1 MNAYPIE
8 IIDSPDW
15 VDQLA
20 EIEAASFA
28 HPLQRK
34 QIETLLADQNTLF
47 LAARNGETLTGSV
60 WLQTVLDE
68 GYIGNVAVRPTYR
81 RKGIADA
88 LLEHLDL
95 LAQEKQLSFLTLE
108 VRASNLPAV
117 SLYEK
122 HGYTRVGVRPAYYRD
137 PREDAILMTKY
148 LKQEKS

>member
-8 IIDSPDW
+8 IIVSPDW

-20 EIEAASFA
+20 EIETESFA
-28 HPLQRK
+28 HPLERK
-34 QIETLLADQNTLF
+34 QIETLLADQNTHF
-47 LAARNGETLTGSV
+47 LAARNGETLMGSV

-122 HGYTRVGVRPAYYRD
+122 HGYTRFGVRPAYYRD

>member
-8 IIDSPDW
+8 IIVSPDW

-20 EIEAASFA
+20 EIETESFA
-28 HPLQRK
+28 HPLERK
-34 QIETLLADQNTLF
+34 QIETLLADQNTHF
-47 LAARNGETLTGSV
+47 LAARNGEILMGSV

-122 HGYTRVGVRPAYYRD
+122 HGYTRVGVRPAYYHD

>member
-1 MNAYPIE
+1 M
-8 IIDSPDW
+8 
-15 VDQLA
+15 
-20 EIEAASFA
+20 
-28 HPLQRK
+28 
-34 QIETLLADQNTLF
+34 
-47 LAARNGETLTGSV
+47 SV
-60 WLQTVLDE
+60 
-68 GYIGNVAVRPTYR
+68 
-81 RKGIADA
+81 
-88 LLEHLDL
+88 LEHLDL

>member
-8 IIDSPDW
+8 IIVSPDW

-20 EIEAASFA
+20 EIETESFA
-28 HPLQRK
+28 HPLERK
-34 QIETLLADQNTLF
+34 QIETLLADQNTHF
-47 LAARNGETLTGSV
+47 LAARTGETLTGSV

-108 VRASNLPAV
+108 VRDSNLPAV

>member
-88 LLEHLDL
+88 LLENLDR
-95 LAQEKQLSFLTLE
+95 LAQEKQISFLTLE
-108 VRASNLPAV
+108 VRVSNLPAV

-122 HGYTRVGVRPAYYRD
+122 HGYARVGVRPAYYSD

>member
-8 IIDSPDW
+8 IIASPDW

-20 EIEAASFA
+20 EIETESFA
-28 HPLQRK
+28 HPLERK

-47 LAARNGETLTGSV
+47 LAARNGATLTGSV
-60 WLQTVLDE
+60 WLQIVLDE
-68 GYIGNVAVRPTYR
+68 GYIGNVAVRPLYR

-88 LLEHLDL
+88 LLENLDR
-95 LAQEKQLSFLTLE
+95 LAREKEISFLTLE

>member
-8 IIDSPDW
+8 IIVSPDW

-20 EIEAASFA
+20 EIETESFA
-28 HPLQRK
+28 HPLERK
-34 QIETLLADQNTLF
+34 QIETLLADQNTHF
-47 LAARNGETLTGSV
+47 IAARNGETLTGSV

>member
-8 IIDSPDW
+8 IIVSPDW

-20 EIEAASFA
+20 EIETESFA
-28 HPLQRK
+28 HPLERK
-34 QIETLLADQNTLF
+34 QIETLLADQNTHF
-47 LAARNGETLTGSV
+47 LAARNGEPLMGSV

>member
-8 IIDSPDW
+8 IIVSPDW

-20 EIEAASFA
+20 EIETESFA
-28 HPLQRK
+28 HPLERK
-34 QIETLLADQNTLF
+34 QIETLLADQNTHF
-47 LAARNGETLTGSV
+47 LAARNGETLMGSV

-95 LAQEKQLSFLTLE
+95 LAQEKQRAASFDGLFDDIGFGTVGEFLRLCYNNYINT
-108 VRASNLPAV
+108 V
-117 SLYEK
+117 
-122 HGYTRVGVRPAYYRD
+122 TRGKTP
-137 PREDAILMTKY
+137 
-148 LKQEKS
+148 S